1 MENLSPYEQHLRF
14 MQGVNAIGD
23 IEEEGLSTQFDIL
36 LSCIPNGG
44 KLYKYR
50 SLCGKSFK
58 YIYDSLA
65 NGYLWLPAAKDLND
79 DYDSALIEDAER
91 ANKLFV
97 DYITRDKDVLIYS
110 LLKQYGSKYWDREDL
125 LKCIPFSDFLD
136 VFDPVTGKMDTV
148 GMASLFR
155 RYGDEDK
162 RFGQFQNV
170 CHCLLQD
177 FHSAMKQYTAGLFF
191 ANILTRDSLHVYA
204 MSESYD
210 LGNMWGYYA
219 DSGRGFCIEYDYSRA
234 KSLDVTAMHYL
245 ISTFK
250 VNYTDTPQG
259 IPAELLAEA
268 NIFQPDNP
276 NVLQQMQC
284 ATFDQILTKEKC
296 WENEREWRIVLGNI
310 DCKIPVDIVSAIIID
325 ERALNKTNAKKLI
338 RLCKK
343 HDWTVK
349 VRKSH
354 IHNTFHSYED
364 LDVERKHDE

>member
-23 IEEEGLSTQFDIL
+23 IEEKDLSTQFDIL

-65 NGYLWLPAAKDLND
+65 NGYLWLPAARDLND
-79 DYDSALIEDAER
+79 DYDSILIENAEETC
-91 ANKLFV
+91 KLLA
-97 DYITRDKDVLIYS
+97 DCITQDKDLLFYT
-110 LLKQYGSKYWDREDL
+110 LLKQSGQRYWPEDDL
-125 LKCIPFSDFLD
+125 LKCIPYANLINTFDSD
-136 VFDPVTGKMDTV
+136 TGRMDTAKLLALFLCFEDGAEKLDRFRKFCTRLLDDH
-148 GMASLFR
+148 GMAMHQHN
-155 RYGDEDK
+155 EDI
-162 RFGQFQNV
+162 F
-170 CHCLLQD
+170 LLNQK
-177 FHSAMKQYTAGLFF
+177 A
-191 ANILTRDSLHVYA
+191 RDSLHVYA

-219 DSGRGFCIEYDYSRA
+219 DSGRGFCTEYDYSRA
-234 KSLDVTAMHYL
+234 KSLDVTAMRYL

-259 IPAELLAEA
+259 IPAELFAEA
-268 NIFQPDNP
+268 NIFQPNNP

-284 ATFDQILTKEKC
+284 AIFGRILTKEKC
-296 WENEREWRIVLGNI
+296 WENEREWRIVLGDI
-310 DCKIPVDIVSAIIID
+310 DSKIPMDIVSAIIID

-343 HDWTVK
+343 RGWTVK

>member
-1 MENLSPYEQHLRF
+1 MEKLSPYEQHRRF

-23 IEEEGLSTQFDIL
+23 IEEKDLSTQFDIL

-65 NGYLWLPAAKDLND
+65 NGYLWLPAARDLND
-79 DYDSALIEDAER
+79 DYDSVLIEDAEDVSR
-91 ANKLFV
+91 LLV
-97 DYITRDKDVLIYS
+97 DYLMQDKDILLYS
-110 LLKQYGSKYWDREDL
+110 LLKQYGQKYWDEENL
-125 LKCIPFSDFLD
+125 QKYIPFSDFLSTYD
-136 VFDPVTGKMDTV
+136 STTGKADNAKI
-148 GMASLFR
+148 ASLLHFCEDEDRSFEQIQNVFR
-155 RYGDEDK
+155 RLYEDF
-162 RFGQFQNV
+162 R
-170 CHCLLQD
+170 
-177 FHSAMKQYTAGLFF
+177 SAMKQYTTGLFLT
-191 ANILTRDSLHVYA
+191 NVLTRDSLHIYA

-219 DSGRGFCIEYDYSRA
+219 DSGQGFCIEYDYSRA

-250 VNYTDTPQG
+250 VNYTDTPQS
-259 IPAELLAEA
+259 IPVELLAEA
-268 NIFQPDNP
+268 YFFRPDDP
-276 NVLQQMQC
+276 DVLRQMQC
-284 ATFDQILTKEKC
+284 TIFDRILTKEKC
-296 WENEREWRIVLGNI
+296 WENEREWRIVLGDI
-310 DCKIPVDIVSAIIID
+310 DSKVPVDIVSTIIID

-343 HDWTVK
+343 RGWTVK

-364 LDVERKHDE
+364 LDVEREHNE

>member
-1 MENLSPYEQHLRF
+1 M
-14 MQGVNAIGD
+14 
-23 IEEEGLSTQFDIL
+23 
-36 LSCIPNGG
+36 
-44 KLYKYR
+44 
-50 SLCGKSFK
+50 
-58 YIYDSLA
+58 
-65 NGYLWLPAAKDLND
+65 
-79 DYDSALIEDAER
+79 
-91 ANKLFV
+91 
-97 DYITRDKDVLIYS
+97 
-110 LLKQYGSKYWDREDL
+110 
-125 LKCIPFSDFLD
+125 
-136 VFDPVTGKMDTV
+136 
-148 GMASLFR
+148 
-155 RYGDEDK
+155 
-162 RFGQFQNV
+162 
-170 CHCLLQD
+170 
-177 FHSAMKQYTAGLFF
+177 
-191 ANILTRDSLHVYA
+191 
-204 MSESYD
+204 
-210 LGNMWGYYA
+210 
-219 DSGRGFCIEYDYSRA
+219 
-234 KSLDVTAMHYL
+234 

-343 HDWTVK
+343 RDWTVK

>member
-65 NGYLWLPAAKDLND
+65 NGYLWLPVAKDLND
-79 DYDSALIEDAER
+79 DYDSVLIEDAER

-343 HDWTVK
+343 RDWTVK